1 MAWLTTGKPPLNFS
15 AIQYRM
21 KMNRPAIFHVYKA
34 LQPVLTKAALGI
46 AFALASASCAGPE
59 RARQSAVPP
68 AYSEATYR
76 RPAGVQNTPYNTGN
90 PPADLDPHT
99 VHWGDVRPNY

>member
-1 MAWLTTGKPPLNFS
+1 MKIIRSAVLTCVR
-15 AIQYRM
+15 AM
-21 KMNRPAIFHVYKA
+21 
-34 LQPVLTKAALGI
+34 QPVLTKVALGI
-46 AFALASASCAGPE
+46 AIVLAAAACAATE
-59 RARQSAVPP
+59 RHRELAVPP
-68 AYSEATYR
+68 PYSQATYH

>member
-1 MAWLTTGKPPLNFS
+1 MKIIRS
-15 AIQYRM
+15 AVLSRIRTM
-21 KMNRPAIFHVYKA
+21 H
-34 LQPVLTKAALGI
+34 PVLPKVALGI
-46 AFALASASCAGPE
+46 AIVMAAAACATAE
-59 RARQSAVPP
+59 RHRDSAVPP
-68 AYSEATYR
+68 TYSQATYH